1 MVSIFAVNGLS
12 DTRQVEVNSRVISH
26 IENSR
31 MKPSKVELIKQSQK
45 YQLNVDGKPFYIKGA
60 GLELGSIKSLAEF
73 GGNAFRTWR
82 VNNSE
87 KSGLEILDEAYEHGL
102 MVCMGLDVARERHGF
117 DYSDK
122 QAVAKQLATIE
133 QDVLA
138 LKDHPALLMWG
149 IGNELNLRHSNLKVW
164 DAVDD
169 ISKMI
174 HRLDPNHPTTTML
187 AGAEP
192 SVIKLVVSRCSDL
205 DLLSFQLYG
214 EIDQLPKFL
223 AKSGFVGAYTI
234 SEWGATG
241 HWESPCTDW
250 GRPFEASS
258 STKAGCYKQRY
269 LNFILADSQQCIGSF
284 VFLWGQKQERTP
296 SWYGVFLEQGQY
308 TESAQVMGTLWTEK
322 IPDHPVAKLL
332 SLDIE
337 GLKAPTS
344 IYLTAHKRYS
354 AKVTVDYKHK
364 KTLRYQ
370 WELLKEVDKG
380 LESDGG
386 DFEPRPKTVW
396 QKMGGRTLDKV
407 GFTAPQPGE
416 YRLFVLVVDNHGGAA
431 TANLPVLVET
441 TKT

>member
-1 MVSIFAVNGLS
+1 
-12 DTRQVEVNSRVISH
+12 
-26 IENSR
+26 
-31 MKPSKVELIKQSQK
+31 MKPSKVELKKQSQK
-45 YQLNVDGKPFYIKGA
+45 YQLSVDGKPFYIKGA
-60 GLELGSIKSLAEF
+60 GLELGSIASLADF

-82 VNNSE
+82 VDNGE
-87 KSGLEILDEAYEHGL
+87 KSGLEILDEAHKQGL

-122 QAVAKQLATIE
+122 PAVAEQLAAIE

-149 IGNELNLRHSNLKVW
+149 IGNELNLRHSNPRVW
-164 DAVDD
+164 NAVND

-174 HRLDPNHPTTTML
+174 HKLDTNHPTTTML

-192 SVIKLVVSRCSDL
+192 DVIKLVVSRCPDI

-214 EIDQLPKFL
+214 EIDQLPRYL
-223 AKSGFVGAYTI
+223 SESGFTGAYTV

-250 GRPFEASS
+250 GRPFEANSS
-258 STKAGCYKQRY
+258 IKADCYQQRY
-269 LNFILADSQQCIGSF
+269 LDYIAADHSQCLGSF

-308 TESAQVMGTLWTEK
+308 TESAQVMGTLWTGSPPEQ
-322 IPDHPVAKLL
+322 PVAKLL
-332 SLDIE
+332 SLDIN
-337 GLKAPTS
+337 GLEAPAS
-344 IYLTAHKRYS
+344 IYLKEQELYS
-354 AKVTVDYKHK
+354 AQVTVDYEQPG
-364 KTLRYQ
+364 TLSYH
-370 WELLKEVDKG
+370 WELLKEVDKE

-386 DFEPRPKTVW
+386 DFEPRPKTLW
-396 QKMGGRTLDKV
+396 QQSGDSSLDRV
-407 GFTAPQPGE
+407 RFPAPAPGE
-416 YRLFVLVVDNHGGAA
+416 YRLFVIVLDSYGGSA

-441 TKT
+441 ATT